1 MTAQIFLSD
10 KDIVLASLNAS
21 HDSHLGVIDG
31 LEDVIV
37 TKERKM
43 YNTLVSDARSESHA
57 RDRKRITEIATVTA
71 RNNKEIEALIV
82 QEQEGGYR

>member
-1 MTAQIFLSD
+1 M
-10 KDIVLASLNAS
+10 NAS

-43 YNTLVSDARSESHA
+43 YSTLVSDARTESHA

-71 RNNKEIEALIV
+71 RNNKEIEELIV